1 MKRAPIF
8 ALIASSVGVVGSMLV
23 ACGAVYPEVVTTLRA
38 PEAGAVLAPPPPDD
52 LYYLY
57 FEGATIPGRTRDGR
71 QWPSGGPTTYAKLK
85 MGDTT
90 VIQTPAEPSTRK
102 PTWPKQ
108 ERKNYRIST
117 DADLTIELWVNDAI
131 QDKPLCQVTVLD
143 LPHLR
148 DGGRADFDC
157 DSGAT
162 ISLGVEPAHA
172 VVGLGF
178 YYELRGS
185 EGVRVTRVLAHSPAS
200 RAGLKP
206 GTRIQTIQGKSVVPM
221 DALQVRSTMN
231 ANSRA
236 GVRLDV
242 EQADGS
248 RKVITLTEG
257 AIYPL
262 PDEGVDLTSPS

>member
-8 ALIASSVGVVGSMLV
+8 VLIASSVGVVGSMLV
-23 ACGAVYPEVVTTLRA
+23 GCGAVYPELVTTVRA
-38 PEAGAVLAPPPPDD
+38 PEADAVLAPPPPED

-71 QWPSGGPTTYAKLK
+71 EWPSGGPTTYAKLK
-85 MGDTT
+85 MGDTS
-90 VIQTPAEPSTRK
+90 VIQTPAEPSTRR

-117 DADLTIELWVNDAI
+117 DAELTIELWVNDAI

-172 VVGLGF
+172 VIGLGF

-185 EGVRVTRVLAHSPAS
+185 EGVRVTRVMTHSPAS
-200 RAGLKP
+200 RAGMKP

-221 DALQVRSTMN
+221 DALQVRSAMN

-248 RKVITLTEG
+248 RKVITLADG
-257 AIYPL
+257 PIYPL
-262 PDEGVDLTSPS
+262 PDEGVDLTPPS